1 MNNCL
6 LLHSLN
12 CLQFSAASS
21 EHVASAAKDF
31 LIFGRPSS
39 SCLRVSIWESSVFL
53 KILPLRLSTG
63 VAITDDVVD
72 VEFDAVLD
80 DDDSDEVFVLLY
92 VS

>member
-1 MNNCL
+1 M
-6 LLHSLN
+6 
-12 CLQFSAASS
+12 
-21 EHVASAAKDF
+21 
-31 LIFGRPSS
+31 
-39 SCLRVSIWESSVFL
+39 FL